1 MEWFMQ
7 QWSAFADWAAAQP
20 VLIQVAVGSL
30 VLLLAYFL
38 FVLVLSG
45 LVSWVSHPLPA
56 AKDYSH
62 RAAAR
67 DPQER
72 PRQRFSLRRHSRS
85 SA

>member
-45 LVSWVSHPLPA
+45 LVSWVRHPL
-56 AKDYSH
+56 Y
-62 RAAAR
+62 
-67 DPQER
+67 
-72 PRQRFSLRRHSRS
+72 RRL
-85 SA
+85 